1 MLCSHSNKTCAP
13 IANSPNSAQIGG
25 TPTIPPSYIRVRA
38 VMWACGWRWT
48 DRHTDK
54 HTVACRKDDKNNLC
68 VLTGCRSDVGN
79 SQCRFFALRP
89 RTSAQTFAC
98 LISAAAVVHIFPLTV
113 YRSLTS
119 FAEFSILILQS
130 LFPACD
136 MAEVL
141 YAVFWWGTD
150 VQLYIGCFILTQ
162 YHRIHLDKFCVSK
175 SGCSRNQ
182 ISLINK
188 HVVPCVASAVE
199 WTTVC
204 DSFIHSFTEFVLTIL
219 NSCCIFFIVKLQL
232 LAQYLLCTMLHQSSD
247 RFLPALC

>member
-1 MLCSHSNKTCAP
+1 
-13 IANSPNSAQIGG
+13 
-25 TPTIPPSYIRVRA
+25 
-38 VMWACGWRWT
+38 MWATVSAGSLLCGQELQ
-48 DRHTDK
+48 
-54 HTVACRKDDKNNLC
+54 RK
-68 VLTGCRSDVGN
+68 
-79 SQCRFFALRP
+79 
-89 RTSAQTFAC
+89 
-98 LISAAAVVHIFPLTV
+98 
-113 YRSLTS
+113 RSL
-119 FAEFSILILQS
+119 
-130 LFPACD
+130 
-136 MAEVL
+136 VL
-141 YAVFWWGTD
+141 YPLLL
-150 VQLYIGCFILTQ
+150 LYIYFLSLYTGAWRHSLSSPFWYYSHCFQLVIWLKCCMQSFDEALMYSCTYGCFILTQ